1 MGIIKVRNTRL
12 CLEQKA
18 EEFRKVGEISHAH
31 EEKYF
36 NSAVSRYYYSMY
48 VRIMQICKTLEGDQ
62 NAIQN
67 RGNFETHQATIRK
80 FAKNIRIYLSL
91 TRDLDQTEKYDIGEF
106 LTNLQECCNLRNRAD
121 YKTKPILPKDVKH
134 LRNTL
139 DLFDRIYPVLLKITR
154 IEEIEGDD

>member
-18 EEFRKVGEISHAH
+18 EEFRKVGEISHTH

-48 VRIMQICKTLEGDQ
+48 VRIMQICKTLEGSQ
-62 NAIQN
+62 NTSQN

-80 FAKNIRIYLSL
+80 FTKNIRIYLSL
-91 TRDLDQTEKYDIGEF
+91 TKDLDQTERYNIDVF
-106 LTNLQECCNLRNRAD
+106 LTDIQECCDLRNKAD
-121 YKTKPILPKDVKH
+121 YKIKPILPKDVKL
-134 LRNTL
+134 LRKTL
-139 DLFDRIYPVLLKITR
+139 DLFDRIYPVLLKIAR